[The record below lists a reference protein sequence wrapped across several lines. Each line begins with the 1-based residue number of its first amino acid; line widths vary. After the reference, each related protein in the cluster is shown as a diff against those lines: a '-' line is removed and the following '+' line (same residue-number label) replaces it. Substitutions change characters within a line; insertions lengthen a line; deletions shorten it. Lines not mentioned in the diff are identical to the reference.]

1 MRIDYAT
8 LMSDTRTLLRS
19 LFAAA
24 VAAVEPAAAV
34 RAHLR
39 REGTRL
45 TADGWCHDLDP
56 GGQVVVVGAGKAS
69 AAMAQAVEDILGDH
83 LTRGVVVVK
92 QGHTAPL
99 SRVRQFEAGH
109 PVPDAAGEAGA
120 RAIEG
125 ELTGLTPHDLVLAC
139 WSGGAS
145 ALLPAPR
152 EGLTL
157 ADKQAVTRLLL
168 ASGGDIVALNTV
180 RKHLSRLKGGQL
192 ARRAQP
198 ASVLCLVVSDVIG
211 DDLATI
217 GSGPFIA
224 DPTTFADVQALMQRL
239 DIADR
244 LPPAVAR
251 VIADGVAGVVPE
263 TPKPGDPC
271 FARVHHHLV
280 ASNALALDAIAH
292 AATVAGYRPEIW
304 RQPLTGEACAA
315 GATFAGAALHHL
327 ARGERVCLIAGGETT
342 VTLGADHGVGGRNQ
356 EFALAAA
363 GMLASARHPRVPAPV
378 TILAAGTDGSDGPTD
393 AAGAFADATTLRR
406 ARAAGLDLEHHLNR
420 HDAYPFFDRLGDLL
434 RSGPTGTNV
443 MDVSLALIG

>member
-1 MRIDYAT
+1 
-8 LMSDTRTLLRS
+8 MSDARTLLRS

-39 REGTRL
+39 RDGTRL
-45 TADGWCHDLDP
+45 TAGGWSHDLDP
-56 GGQVVVVGAGKAS
+56 AGRVVLVGAGKAS
-69 AAMAQAVEDILGDH
+69 AAMAQAVEEILGDH
-83 LTRGVVVVK
+83 LARGVVVVK
-92 QGHTAPL
+92 HDHTARL
-99 SRVRQFEAGH
+99 SRVRQLEAAH

-120 RAIEG
+120 CAIEG
-125 ELTGLTPHDLVLAC
+125 ELTGLTACDLVIAC

-152 EGLTL
+152 DGLTL
-157 ADKQAVTRLLL
+157 ADEQAVTRLLL
-168 ASGGDIVALNTV
+168 ASGGDITALNAV

-192 ARRAQP
+192 ARLAQP
-198 ASVLCLVVSDVIG
+198 ATVLCLVVSDVIG

-224 DPTTFADVQALMQRL
+224 DSTTFADVEALMQRL
-239 DIADR
+239 GIAER

-251 VIADGVAGVVPE
+251 VIADGVAGLVPE
-263 TPKPGDPC
+263 TPKSGDPC
-271 FARVHHHLV
+271 FVRVHHQLV
-280 ASNALALDAIAH
+280 ASNALAVAALAR
-292 AATVAGYRPEIW
+292 AATAAGYRPEIW

-342 VTLGADHGVGGRNQ
+342 VTLGVEHGLGGRNQ

-363 GMLASARHPRVPAPV
+363 GLLATARHPQVPAPV

-393 AAGAFADATTLRR
+393 AAGAFVDATTLAR
-406 ARAAGLDLEHHLNR
+406 ACAAGLDLEHHLNH

-443 MDVSLALIG
+443 MDVSLALVG

>member
-1 MRIDYAT
+1 
-8 LMSDTRTLLRS
+8 MSDARTLLRS
-19 LFAAA
+19 FFAAA

-39 REGTRL
+39 RAGTRL
-45 TADGWCHDLDP
+45 MAGGWTHEIDP
-56 GGQVVVVGAGKAS
+56 AGRVVLIGAGKAS
-69 AAMAQAVEDILGDH
+69 AAMAQAVEEILGEQ

-92 QGHTAPL
+92 HDHTASL
-99 SRVRQFEAGH
+99 TRVRQLEAAH
-109 PVPDAAGEAGA
+109 PVPDADGEAGA
-120 RAIEG
+120 HVIES
-125 ELTGLTPHDLVLAC
+125 ELTGLTARDLVIAC

-152 EGLTL
+152 DGLSL

-168 ASGGDIVALNTV
+168 ASGGDITALNAV

-198 ASVLCLVVSDVIG
+198 ADVLCLVVSDVIG

-224 DPTTFADVQALMQRL
+224 DPTTFTEVDALMRRL
-239 DIADR
+239 GIAER

-251 VIADGVAGVVPE
+251 MIAAGVAGTIPE
-263 TPKPGDPC
+263 TPKAGDPC
-271 FARVHHHLV
+271 FARVQHQLI
-280 ASNALALDAIAH
+280 ASNALAVEAAAR
-292 AATVAGYRPEIW
+292 AATAAGYRPEIW
-304 RQPLTGEACAA
+304 RQPLIGEARAA

-327 ARGERVCLIAGGETT
+327 TRGERVCLIAGGETT
-342 VTLGADHGVGGRNQ
+342 VTLGTAHGRGGRNQ

-363 GMLASARHPRVPAPV
+363 GMLACARHPRVPAPV

-393 AAGAFADATTLRR
+393 AAGAFADATTVAR
-406 ARAAGLDLEHHLNR
+406 ARAAGLDLEQHLNR
-420 HDAYPFFDRLGDLL
+420 HDAYPFFDALGDLL
-434 RSGPTGTNV
+434 RSGPTCTNV
-443 MDVSLALIG
+443 MDVSLALVG

>member
-1 MRIDYAT
+1 
-8 LMSDTRTLLRS
+8 MSDARTLLRS

-39 REGTRL
+39 RDGSRL
-45 TADGWCHDLDP
+45 TVGGWTHDLAP
-56 GGQVVVVGAGKAS
+56 AGRVVVVGAGKAA
-69 AAMAQAVEDILGDH
+69 AAMAQAVEGIVGDRI
-83 LTRGVVVVK
+83 TDGIVVVK
-92 QGHTAPL
+92 HHHTAPL
-99 SRVRQFEAGH
+99 TQVRQFEASH
-109 PVPDAAGEAGA
+109 PVPDADGEAGA
-120 RAIEG
+120 RAIEAA
-125 ELTGLTPHDLVLAC
+125 LTGLSPQDLVIAC

-152 EGLTL
+152 DGLTL

-168 ASGGDIVALNTV
+168 ASGGDITVLNAV

-192 ARRAQP
+192 ARRVQP
-198 ASVLCLVVSDVIG
+198 ATVLCLVVSDVIG

-224 DPTTFADVQALMQRL
+224 DPTTFAEVAAVLRRL
-239 DIADR
+239 DIAEH
-244 LPPAVAR
+244 LPPSVAR
-251 VIADGVAGVVPE
+251 LIAEGCAGLAAE
-263 TPKPGDPC
+263 TPKAGDPC

-280 ASNALALDAIAH
+280 ASNALALN
-292 AATVAGYRPEIW
+292 AAAAAALAAGYRPVVW
-304 RQPLTGEACAA
+304 SQPLTGEARAA

-327 ARGERVCLIAGGETT
+327 SRGERVCLIAGGETT
-342 VTLGADHGVGGRNQ
+342 VTLGIDHGRGGRNQ

-363 GMLASARHPRVPAPV
+363 GMLASARHVRVPAPV
-378 TILAAGTDGSDGPTD
+378 AILAAGTDGTDGPTD
-393 AAGAFADATTLRR
+393 AAGAFVDATTVAR
-406 ARAAGLDLEHHLNR
+406 ARTAGLDLEQHLNR

-443 MDVSLALIG
+443 MDVSLALVG

>member
-1 MRIDYAT
+1 MPDA
-8 LMSDTRTLLRS
+8 RTTLRS

-45 TADGWCHDLDP
+45 TVGGWTHDLAP
-56 GGQVVVVGAGKAS
+56 GGRVIVVGAGKAS
-69 AAMAQAVEDILGDH
+69 AAMAQAVEGILGEH
-83 LTRGVVVVK
+83 LSGGVVVVK
-92 QGHTAPL
+92 HDHTAPL
-99 SRVRQFEAGH
+99 VQVRQLEAAH

-120 RAIEG
+120 RAVEAS
-125 ELTGLTPHDLVLAC
+125 LDGLSPRDLVIAC

-152 EGLTL
+152 DGLTL

-168 ASGGDIVALNTV
+168 ASGGDITALNAV

-198 ASVLCLVVSDVIG
+198 ATVLCLAVSDVIG

-224 DPTTFADVQALMQRL
+224 DPTTFADADAAVRRL
-239 DIADR
+239 GLVEH

-251 VIADGVAGVVPE
+251 LLVEGCAGRAAE

-280 ASNALALDAIAH
+280 ASNALAL
-292 AATVAGYRPEIW
+292 AAAAAAARTAGYRPVVW
-304 RQPLTGEACAA
+304 GQPLTGEARAA

-327 ARGERVCLIAGGETT
+327 AGGERLCLIAGGETT
-342 VTLGADHGVGGRNQ
+342 VTLAGKHGLGGRNQ

-363 GMLASARHPRVPAPV
+363 GVLAGARHVRTPPPV
-378 TILAAGTDGSDGPTD
+378 AILAAGTDGTDGPTD
-393 AAGAFADATTLRR
+393 AAGAFADATTLAR
-406 ARAAGLDLEHHLNR
+406 ARAAGCDLEQHLAR
-420 HDAYPFFDRLGDLL
+420 HDAYPLFARLDDLL
-434 RSGPTGTNV
+434 ISGPTGTNV
-443 MDVSLALIG
+443 MDVSLALVG

>member
-1 MRIDYAT
+1 
-8 LMSDTRTLLRS
+8 
-19 LFAAA
+19 
-24 VAAVEPAAAV
+24 
-34 RAHLR
+34 
-39 REGTRL
+39 
-45 TADGWCHDLDP
+45 
-56 GGQVVVVGAGKAS
+56 
-69 AAMAQAVEDILGDH
+69 
-83 LTRGVVVVK
+83 VVVVK
-92 QGHTAPL
+92 HDHTAPL
-99 SRVRQFEAGH
+99 TRVRQLEAAH
-109 PVPDAAGEAGA
+109 PVPDADGEAGA
-120 RAIEG
+120 HAIEN
-125 ELTGLTPHDLVLAC
+125 ELTDLTTRDLVIAC

-152 EGLTL
+152 DGLTL

-168 ASGGDIVALNTV
+168 ASGGDISALNAV

-224 DPTTFADVQALMQRL
+224 DPTTFADVDALLRRL
-239 DIADR
+239 GIAEH

-251 VIADGVAGVVPE
+251 LIAGGLTGTIPE
-263 TPKPGDPC
+263 TPKAGDPC
-271 FARVHHHLV
+271 FARVHHHVV
-280 ASNALALDAIAH
+280 ASNALAIE
-292 AATVAGYRPEIW
+292 AAARAAQAAGYRPEIW
-304 RQPLTGEACAA
+304 RQPLIGEARAA

-327 ARGERVCLIAGGETT
+327 SRGERVCLIAGGETT
-342 VTLGADHGVGGRNQ
+342 VTLGTAHGLGGRNQ

-393 AAGAFADATTLRR
+393 AAGAFADATTVAR
-406 ARAAGLDLEHHLNR
+406 ARAAGLDLEQHLNR
-420 HDAYPFFDRLGDLL
+420 HDAYPFFDRLDDLL